1 MRYAQIRPID
11 VTNGEGVGVSLFVQ
25 GCPHHCRGCFNQETW
40 DFHGGKDFTPVIEE
54 KIFEILEKKKEYLSF
69 FSILGGEPLAPQ
81 NIKEVKKILQKVKQ
95 QYPQL
100 KTYVWTGY
108 LFENISD
115 KAALNN
121 IDVLIDGPFIE
132 EQKDI
137 TLKLRGS
144 KNQRILYKGKDF

>member
-40 DFHGGKDFTPVIEE
+40 NFHGGKDFTPAIEE
-54 KIFEILEKKKEYLSF
+54 KIFEILEEKKEYLSF

>member
-1 MRYAQIRPID
+1 MKYAQIRSID

-25 GCPHHCRGCFNQETW
+25 GCPHHCKGCFNQETW
-40 DFHGGKDFTPVIEE
+40 DFNGGKDFTSTIEE

-69 FSILGGEPLAPQ
+69 FSVLGGEPLAPQ
-81 NIKEVKKILQKVKQ
+81 NIEEVKRILQRVKQ

-108 LFENISD
+108 LIENISD
-115 KAALNN
+115 KTILNN
-121 IDVLIDGPFIE
+121 IDVLIDGPFVE

-144 KNQRILYKGKDF
+144 KNQRVLYRDKDF

>member
-1 MRYAQIRPID
+1 MKYAQIRPID

-25 GCPHHCRGCFNQETW
+25 GCPHHCKGCFNQETW
-40 DFHGGKDFTPVIEE
+40 DFNKGKDFTSAVEG

-81 NIKEVKKILQKVKQ
+81 NIEEVKRILQRIKR

-108 LFENISD
+108 LFENIPD
-115 KAALNN
+115 KTVLNN

-144 KNQRILYKGKDF
+144 KNQRILYKGRNF

>member
-1 MRYAQIRPID
+1 MRYAQIRKMDIS
-11 VTNGEGVGVSLFVQ
+11 NGEGIGVSLFVQ

-40 DFHGGKDFTPVIEE
+40 DFNGGKEFTPQIEDGL
-54 KIFEILEKKKEYLSF
+54 FNILESKKDYLSY

-81 NIKEVKKILQKVKQ
+81 NIDKVQDILKKVKKKF
-95 QYPQL
+95 PF

-108 LFENISD
+108 RLENIEN
-115 KAALNN
+115 KEILKY

-132 EQKDI
+132 AQRDI

-144 KNQRILYKGKDF
+144 SNQRVLYRGKDF